1 VRVVAPGARLIEV
14 VSQRGLAKLPS
25 VLGVATVGGL
35 LLGFSVPDI
44 TAQTSAFRQQSTVSS
59 AAENTHRWKTYT
71 NKRFGFHFD
80 YPPTSRVAEDGPT
93 ASQSGTQPDNLATIA
108 AYSSS
113 GQYQIRIQV
122 FRPGIVKDDY
132 GWPERPCG
140 EWTFGPDDRPL
151 STARIRFA
159 GQKTLHVVSRGFWRN
174 VVTSNYYCINYRRNP
189 VVMIFDE
196 PPSSETQRILSSFA
210 FLKTR

>member
-1 VRVVAPGARLIEV
+1 MLWFDRSTACPCGTLAPDGSSGAV
-14 VSQRGLAKLPS
+14 DS
-25 VLGVATVGGL
+25 
-35 LLGFSVPDI
+35 
-44 TAQTSAFRQQSTVSS
+44 
-59 AAENTHRWKTYT
+59 
-71 NKRFGFHFD
+71 RF
-80 YPPTSRVAEDGPT
+80 E
-93 ASQSGTQPDNLATIA
+93 TIA
-108 AYSSS
+108 VFLLE
-113 GQYQIRIQV
+113 IQV
-122 FRPGIVKDDY
+122 FRPDIVKDDY

-159 GQKTLHVVSRGFWRN
+159 GQKTLHVVSRGFRRN

-210 FLKTR
+210 FLKTP